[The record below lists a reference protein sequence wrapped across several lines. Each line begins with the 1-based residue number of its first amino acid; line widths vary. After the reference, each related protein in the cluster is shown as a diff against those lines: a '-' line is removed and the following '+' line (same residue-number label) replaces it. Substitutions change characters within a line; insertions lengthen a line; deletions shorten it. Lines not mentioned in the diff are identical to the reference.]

1 MKSGIFPEKLLPD
14 ILLHIPSIQQW
25 NHKPKKRKKKNIYE
39 EIRNAHKSINLVI
52 LPMSFSGSS
61 PVNSFADKELQI
73 RKIQRFNRCPIS
85 LLLLLLFYE

>member
-25 NHKPKKRKKKNIYE
+25 NHKPKKRE